1 MNADNT
7 KITVSSNV
15 VELKALVDEL
25 AEAATKV
32 DELLTKINSTPLE
45 LKVA

>member
-1 MNADNT
+1 MSAENI

-15 VELKALVDEL
+15 PEFKALIDEL
-25 AEAATKV
+25 VEAATKV
-32 DELLTKINSTPLE
+32 DELLTKINNTPLE

>member
-15 VELKALVDEL
+15 AELKALVDEL

-32 DELLTKINSTPLE
+32 NELLTKINSTPLE